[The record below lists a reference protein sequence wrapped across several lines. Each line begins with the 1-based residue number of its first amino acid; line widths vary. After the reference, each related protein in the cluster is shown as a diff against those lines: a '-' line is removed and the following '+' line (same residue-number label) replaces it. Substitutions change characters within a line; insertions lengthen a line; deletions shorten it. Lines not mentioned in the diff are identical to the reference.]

1 MINKVEGIVIRT
13 NDYGET
19 NKIVTLYTR
28 ESGKLGL
35 MARGAKKPKSRL
47 ATVSQLFMHGQFLIQ
62 SGSGLGTMQQ
72 GEILTSFRSIRQDI
86 IATAYASYVAE
97 LTDKLT
103 EDKKPNPY
111 LFELLYQT
119 LHYMDEG
126 IDYEILM
133 FIYEVKMLAVAGLH
147 PNLNECSSCGATEGR
162 FGFSLR
168 EGGLLC
174 HRCSHQDPHMF
185 ELSPA
190 AARLMRLFYHFD
202 LHRLGN
208 VSVKEETKNEIR
220 TVLSA
225 YYEEYSGLYLKT
237 RRFLDQIKRFD
248 L

>member
-13 NDYGET
+13 NSYGET
-19 NKIVTLYTR
+19 NKIVTLFTR
-28 ESGKLGL
+28 ESGKMGL

-72 GEILTSFRSIRQDI
+72 GEIITSFRSIRQDI

-119 LHYMDEG
+119 LHYIDEG
-126 IDYEILM
+126 IDYEVLM

-147 PNLNECSSCGATEGR
+147 PTLNECASCGATEGR
-162 FGFSLR
+162 FGFSIR

-174 HRCSHQDPHMF
+174 HRCFHQDPHIL

-190 AARLMRLFYHFD
+190 AARLLRLFYHFD
-202 LHRLGN
+202 LNRLGN

-220 TVLSA
+220 RVLSA

-237 RRFLDQIKRFD
+237 KRFLDQIKRLDF
-248 L
+248 